1 MKEVLAKVRSEMQSR
16 GFVEYFP
23 AMAVWPFTPITVPRK
38 PIEHLLRG
46 QNRRNLL
53 VALAKE
59 GTITLLD
66 HDKQPIDAHRFQW
79 DVSRH
84 PDDQVFIAPSD
95 LEALVVG
102 LLDAPRR
109 AEEAMRLAEDA
120 RRQAEEARRLV
131 ERERRAA
138 ELRRLR
144 SIPPDAR
151 RLIRQTPKL
160 TRKSVVM
167 LLRSGLSA
175 EAIQDA
181 VALLC
186 TTMPGDFDSIVND
199 WQIRQAKRLYKESG
213 FVPPGMGKFA
223 TSLTSEQRS
232 RQRRKANADKITEWA
247 SRRPRTTAEL
257 RAHLEEFLALD
268 VPRLG
273 RRKQIVTERLARLKR
288 QHSTPPTEKQRQEAI
303 GKRRKKMLRQP
314 PNEADMAR
322 RAAANSEDAKALE
335 YANWYHCQ
343 VQSLYRSQHSE
354 VSYGRGGEDEIR
366 WFCRRYP
373 TKYKKAGVRL
383 DYGRK
388 LLVIEDYRGKV
399 VAEVPIILMNGKLVG
414 IGDRQYAP
422 QPVPQEAHGAGEQ

>member
-1 MKEVLAKVRSEMQSR
+1 MTDVLTRVRSEMQRR
-16 GFVEYFP
+16 GFLDYYP
-23 AMAVWPFTPITVPRK
+23 AMAVWPFAPGTNPP
-38 PIEHLLRG
+38 RG
-46 QNRRNLL
+46 QDRRALL
-53 VALAKE
+53 VALAQE
-59 GTITLLD
+59 GKITLLD
-66 HDKQPIDAHRFQW
+66 HDKQPIDAQHFWW

-84 PDDQVFIAPSD
+84 PDDQVFVAPSD
-95 LEALVVG
+95 LEALIDG

-109 AEEAMRLAEDA
+109 AEEA
-120 RRQAEEARRLV
+120 RRQAEEARRQAEETRRQA
-131 ERERRAA
+131 ERQRRAD

-151 RLIRQTPKL
+151 RLIRRTPKL
-160 TRKSVVM
+160 DRKAVAM
-167 LLRSGLSA
+167 LLDSGLSA
-175 EAIQDA
+175 GAIRDA
-181 VALLC
+181 VALLGREL
-186 TTMPGDFDSIVND
+186 PSSFDRVVDD
-199 WQIRQAKRLYKESG
+199 WTIRRAKRLYKESG

-223 TSLTSEQRS
+223 ASLTSEQRS

-247 SRRPRTTAEL
+247 SQRPRTTEEL

-273 RRKQIVTERLARLKR
+273 RRQQIVAERLERLK
-288 QHSTPPTEKQRQEAI
+288 QQKTTPPTEEQRQKAMDNR
-303 GKRRKKMLRQP
+303 RRKTMRQQ

-335 YANWYHCQ
+335 YANWYHCH
-343 VQSLYRSQHSE
+343 VQSLYRSQYSE

-399 VAEVPIILMNGKLVG
+399 VAEVPIFLMNGKLVG
-414 IGDRQYAP
+414 IGHRKYVLLPNHAMIATRIARKDHEG
-422 QPVPQEAHGAGEQ
+422 QP

>member
-1 MKEVLAKVRSEMQSR
+1 
-16 GFVEYFP
+16 
-23 AMAVWPFTPITVPRK
+23 
-38 PIEHLLRG
+38 
-46 QNRRNLL
+46 LL
-53 VALAKE
+53 VALAQE
-59 GTITLLD
+59 GEITLLD
-66 HDKQPIDAHRFQW
+66 HDKQPIDTQHFQW
-79 DVSRH
+79 DVYRN
-84 PDDQVFIAPSD
+84 PNDQVFVAASD
-95 LEALVVG
+95 LEALVDG
-102 LLDAPRR
+102 LLDAPR
-109 AEEAMRLAEDA
+109 AEEARRQLEEA
-120 RRQAEEARRLV
+120 RRQAEEARRRAEEARRQA
-131 ERERRAA
+131 ERQRRAD

-151 RLIRQTPKL
+151 RLIRRTPKL
-160 TRKSVVM
+160 DRKAVVM
-167 LLRSGLSA
+167 LLDSGLIA

-181 VALLC
+181 VALLGKKL
-186 TTMPGDFDSIVND
+186 PGTFDSIVND

-223 TSLTSEQRS
+223 TALTSEQRS
-232 RQRRKANADKITEWA
+232 RQRKKANADKITEWA
-247 SRRPRTTAEL
+247 SQRPKTTAQL

-273 RRKQIVTERLARLKR
+273 RRQQIVAERLEQLKK
-288 QHSTPPTEKQRQEAI
+288 QPTTPATEDQRQKAMD
-303 GKRRKKMLRQP
+303 KRRRKMVRQQP
-314 PNEADMAR
+314 DEADMAR

-388 LLVIEDYRGKV
+388 LLVIEDSRGKV
-399 VAEVPIILMNGKLVG
+399 VAEVPIVLVKGKLVR
-414 IGDRQYAP
+414 IGDKQYAP